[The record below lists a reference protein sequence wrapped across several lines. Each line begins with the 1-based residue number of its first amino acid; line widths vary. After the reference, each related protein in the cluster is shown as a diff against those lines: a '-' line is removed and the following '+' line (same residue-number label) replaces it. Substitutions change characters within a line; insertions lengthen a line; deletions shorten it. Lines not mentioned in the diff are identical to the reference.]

1 MTPDVFL
8 PKRITDSIQFDKYG
22 VCVLGSAS
30 DQKARMMELD
40 QVHKDFKKKD
50 YCEGLNFKEVVER
63 YSASIENYVRKK
75 TANENETSGPALN
88 FQVVQTYDR
97 GLVIH
102 FLQAKSYNTSKQH
115 VSGKRGPRKTQ

>member
-1 MTPDVFL
+1 
-8 PKRITDSIQFDKYG
+8 
-22 VCVLGSAS
+22 
-30 DQKARMMELD
+30 MMELD

-50 YCEGLNFKEVVER
+50 YCEGLTFKEVVER

-75 TANENETSGPALN
+75 QNENETSGPPLN

-102 FLQAKSYNTSKQH
+102 FLKANTYNA
-115 VSGKRGPRKTQ
+115 GKG